1 MKLLIL
7 DTSFQAV
14 DAIDT
19 FESFI
24 WTDRYAECGEFE
36 IVTSCNLR
44 ELALYQQDYY
54 IWSESSEHL
63 MIIEYIEISSDVE
76 DGSKLTITGRSL
88 ESILERRIIWGQTIL
103 TGNLQNGIKTLLN
116 NNVINCSDADRRI
129 PNFIFE
135 DSDDPYITEL
145 TIDAQYANENLYDTI
160 KDLCADA
167 KIGFSVTINDNYQF
181 VFKLYFGEDRSYDQ
195 EDNDYVIFSHR
206 FENIINSNYMNSK
219 KTLKNVCLVGG
230 EGEGSDKKYAT
241 VGSGTGMERRELFV
255 EASDIS
261 SKNGETEIPAATYAA
276 QLQQRGKEELA
287 ANKLTRNFE
296 GEVEPNMSF
305 TYGVDYFV
313 GDIVQVENE
322 YGVSY
327 RSRITE
333 FVHSIDDT
341 GYSTYPTFTSV
352 EEDE

>member
-63 MIIEYIEISSDVE
+63 MIIEDIEISSDVE

-167 KIGFSVTINDNYQF
+167 KIGFSVTINDSYQF

-261 SKNGETEIPAATYAA
+261 SKNGETEIPAATYTA